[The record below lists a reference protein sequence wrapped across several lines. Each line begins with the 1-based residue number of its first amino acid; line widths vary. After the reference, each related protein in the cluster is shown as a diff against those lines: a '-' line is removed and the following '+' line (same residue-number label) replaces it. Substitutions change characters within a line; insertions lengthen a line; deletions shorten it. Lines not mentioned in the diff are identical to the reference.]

1 MLAQLP
7 PDTQDRLETF
17 FAEIGTILRHKKKR
31 ASFAMYALGLL
42 GTGERKSFEPI
53 AMQFCT
59 EPEQADAMH
68 QRVQH
73 FVTDADWSDRDV
85 RRAAAKHAIAAM
97 TERSPVRAWII
108 DDTGFIKQGSH
119 SVGVQRQYTGTAGKV
134 TNCQIGVSLVVANDE
149 MHVPI
154 DFDLYLPECWA
165 NDAERRAEAK
175 IPDEV
180 RFRTKPEIALDMI
193 QRAALDRLPG
203 DIILADAAYGES
215 ADFRAY
221 VRLIGFDYAVGVQ
234 KNLTAWV
241 LDSAERRRDAPMAL
255 SQIAAQLG
263 PGRFRRVTW
272 RDGTKA
278 ALSSRFAFARVKLP
292 RRDNL
297 EPETHEAEWLVVEW
311 PEGEAE
317 PTKYFLTTL
326 GRRLSK
332 KQIVRLIKERYRTE
346 RAYQELKGE
355 LGLDH
360 FEGRRYRGWQHHVS
374 VALACYAFVIG
385 ERVRAFPPGA
395 EGAHDDDEIDDAA

>member
-7 PDTQDRLETF
+7 PDSQDRLETF

-165 NDAERRAEAK
+165 NDAKRRAEAK

-180 RFRTKPEIALDMI
+180 RFRTKPEIALDLI

-221 VRLIGFDYAVGVQ
+221 IRLIGFDYAVGVQ
-234 KNLTAWV
+234 SNLHATM
-241 LDSAERRRDAPMAL
+241 LDATERRSGESGSLRE
-255 SQIAAQLG
+255 IATRLG
-263 PGRFRRVTW
+263 PGRFRRVSW
-272 RDGTKA
+272 RDGTRSR
-278 ALSSRFAFARVKLP
+278 LSSRFAFARVKVAQGGF
-292 RRDNL
+292 
-297 EPETHEAEWLVVEW
+297 EPAEPEAEWLVVEW
-311 PEGEAE
+311 PEGEAQ
-317 PTKYFLTTL
+317 PTKFFLTTL

-332 KQIVRLIKERYRTE
+332 KQIVRMIKERYRTE

-395 EGAHDDDEIDDAA
+395 EGVDDDDEIDDAA

>member
-7 PDTQDRLETF
+7 PDSQDRLDTF
-17 FAEIGTILRHKKKR
+17 FTEIGTILRHKKKR

-42 GTGERKSFEPI
+42 GTGERKSIEPI

-134 TNCQIGVSLVVANDE
+134 TNCQIGVSLVVASDE

-165 NDAERRAEAK
+165 NDAKRRAEAK

-180 RFRTKPEIALDMI
+180 RFRTKPEIALDLI

-221 VRLIGFDYAVGVQ
+221 IRLIGFDYAVGVQ

-297 EPETHEAEWLVVEW
+297 EPETHDAEWLVVEW

>member
-7 PDTQDRLETF
+7 PDSQDRLETF
-17 FAEIGTILRHKKKR
+17 FAEIGAILRHKKKR

-59 EPEQADAMH
+59 EPEQADALH

-134 TNCQIGVSLVVANDE
+134 TNCQIGVSLVVASDE

-165 NDAERRAEAK
+165 NDAKRRAEAK

-180 RFRTKPEIALDMI
+180 RFRTKPEIALDLI

-221 VRLIGFDYAVGVQ
+221 IRLIGFDYAVGVQ

-297 EPETHEAEWLVVEW
+297 EPETHDAEWLVVEW